1 MLARGIDLLR
11 CLVAAL
17 LLSGL
22 NRPVQAEDYPSRNL
36 TIVVSLAAGTGMD
49 AMTRIY
55 AEKLSQALGKSVI
68 VENKPGA
75 ATTLAAHQVASAP
88 ADGYTL
94 VVLTSIA
101 LCINPTLYKQ
111 LSYDPQD
118 FVPISLYAKS
128 PFIMVT
134 NPALPARTVPEFIQ
148 LAKASKPPLNYAS
161 IGAGSLQHMS
171 MEFAKQRFG
180 FEATHVPYRSTAQ
193 LATDL
198 VAGHVVASFAEAGLS
213 IPLVKVGKLRALAV
227 SASQRLPL
235 LPDVPPFSEASGAS
249 DYEGVSWHML
259 LMSSKTPR
267 PIVDRLHAEMKR
279 IMADPEM
286 RQKISAIGLIPNPPM
301 SVEETQSYIKSE
313 RVKWGGLVKRLGL
326 EGSQ

>member
-1 MLARGIDLLR
+1 MKLPAFLLAVTGML
-11 CLVAAL
+11 
-17 LLSGL
+17 GL
-22 NRPVQAEDYPSRNL
+22 HSPAQPQSYPSKNV

-55 AEKLSQALGKSVI
+55 AEKLSQALGKTVI

-75 ATTLAAHQVASAP
+75 ATTLAAHQVATAP
-88 ADGYTL
+88 ADGHTL

-128 PFIMVT
+128 PFILVT
-134 NPALPARTVPEFIQ
+134 NPALPAKTVPEFIK
-148 LAKASKPPLNYAS
+148 LAKDSNPPLSYAS

-171 MEFAKQRFG
+171 MQFAKQRFG

-213 IPLVKVGKLRALAV
+213 IPLVKEGKLRALAV

-235 LPDVPPFSEASGAS
+235 LPDVPPFSESAGAS

-259 LMSSKTPR
+259 LMPSKTPR
-267 PIVDRLHAEMKR
+267 PIADRVHAEMKR

-286 RQKISAIGLIPNPPM
+286 REKISAIGLIPNPPM
-301 SVEETQSYIKSE
+301 SIEEMQSYIQAE
-313 RVKWGGLVKRLGL
+313 RLKWGALVKQLGL